1 MNAMELTPTV
11 ESAGWVAE
19 RAHTEVFTMQGEF
32 EPSGSP
38 PSVSLRFLQP
48 CGESLIINITL
59 GMPSESLPF

>member
-19 RAHTEVFTMQGEF
+19 RAHIEVFTVQGEF

-38 PSVSLRFLQP
+38 PSVSHRFLQP
-48 CGESLIINITL
+48 CGELLVSNIQL